1 MLVVWC
7 TVRSSCVYMRARFLM
22 QLALLV
28 IRGVFRLPPQPNLV
42 RYGVSLIP
50 SIQTYLYPR
59 GTQYPQRGMQGVQ
72 NNFLGV

>member
-50 SIQTYLYPR
+50 SIQTYLITQGILYPKK
-59 GTQYPQRGMQGVQ
+59 GIQG
-72 NNFLGV
+72 GIKS